1 MARRVRRRSL
11 PASKRDRRRIVLNS
25 LSLPPPVPLS
35 RPEDG
40 GRYRQETSSPQE
52 AKISARRGPGTPVGL
67 RPPSVPGP
75 RPTPVIASLTLFVAS
90 QPNARLQQIS
100 ALSGRHRHARR
111 RRRGS
116 RAFRNGAFP
125 VKHVFSTPNAAHR
138 FPARGPE
145 GRSGKPVRWGLEPQ
159 RRGLVVVV
167 GSGRTPVR
175 RSPYRCP
182 PPGSRFRP
190 WSARR
195 PPTSC
200 LVQCGSRVP
209 IR

>member
-67 RPPSVPGP
+67 RPPSIPGP
-75 RPTPVIASLTLFVAS
+75 RPTPVIASLTLFVAL

-100 ALSGRHRHARR
+100 ALSGRHRHRRLRDHSVSLQEIDRWTPEIRLFGPGRLRLTVSLPPDPNGRTGFRAGRNHPTPMAGHGRSRPPAGDARTQAPPAPLPR
-111 RRRGS
+111 S
-116 RAFRNGAFP
+116 RAGAHAMLRQAP
-125 VKHVFSTPNAAHR
+125 
-138 FPARGPE
+138 
-145 GRSGKPVRWGLEPQ
+145 
-159 RRGLVVVV
+159 
-167 GSGRTPVR
+167 
-175 RSPYRCP
+175 
-182 PPGSRFRP
+182 
-190 WSARR
+190 
-195 PPTSC
+195 
-200 LVQCGSRVP
+200 
-209 IR
+209 

>member
-67 RPPSVPGP
+67 RPPSIPGP
-75 RPTPVIASLTLFVAS
+75 RPTPVIASLTLFDAP

-100 ALSGRHRHARR
+100 ALSGRHRHP
-111 RRRGS
+111 GL
-116 RAFRNGAFP
+116 RAFAVVRNGGANSP
-125 VKHVFSTPNAAHR
+125 VR
-138 FPARGPE
+138 
-145 GRSGKPVRWGLEPQ
+145 GRSRRMAPSAPRSEDTALLPITQARACSEPAILAHAKP
-159 RRGLVVVV
+159 
-167 GSGRTPVR
+167 
-175 RSPYRCP
+175 
-182 PPGSRFRP
+182 
-190 WSARR
+190 
-195 PPTSC
+195 
-200 LVQCGSRVP
+200 
-209 IR
+209 